1 MAYYKNFIEQGGTPS
16 GTPKKFDP
24 TALASMGFDMILGT
38 LVGISEAKKQR
49 ELQEKIAKMSL
60 KQQKE
65 LEENLLQAQTQ
76 LERQRIMYQT
86 FAVLEN
92 SKLVDARKNKQLT
105 LLSVLGGGTL
115 LLIGMAI
122 FYKRK

>member
-1 MAYYKNFIEQGGTPS
+1 MAYYKNIGGATP
-16 GTPKKFDP
+16 TKPKKFDP
-24 TALASMGFDMILGT
+24 TALASMGFDLILGT
-38 LVGISEAKKQR
+38 IVGVSEAKKQR

-65 LEENLLQAQTQ
+65 LEENLVRAKSQI
-76 LERQRIMYQT
+76 ERQSIMYQT
-86 FAVLEN
+86 FAVIEN
-92 SKLVDARKNKQLT
+92 NKLVDARKNKQLI

-115 LLIGMAI
+115 LLVGMSI

>member
-1 MAYYKNFIEQGGTPS
+1 MAYYKNVGGATPT
-16 GTPKKFDP
+16 TPKKFDP

-49 ELQEKIAKMSL
+49 ELQEKIATMSL

-92 SKLVDARKNKQLT
+92 SNLVDARKNKQLT

-115 LLIGMAI
+115 LLVGMAI

>member
-1 MAYYKNFIEQGGTPS
+1 MAYYKNIGGASS
-16 GTPKKFDP
+16 GASAPKKFDP

-38 LVGISEAKKQR
+38 LVGIGEAKKQR
-49 ELQEKIAKMSL
+49 QLQEKIARMSL

-65 LEENLLQAQTQ
+65 LEENLVNAQSQ

-86 FAVLEN
+86 FAVIEN

-105 LLSVLGGGTL
+105 LLSILGGGTL
-115 LLIGMAI
+115 LLVGMAI

>member
-1 MAYYKNFIEQGGTPS
+1 MAYYKNVGGATPT
-16 GTPKKFDP
+16 TPKKFDP

-49 ELQEKIAKMSL
+49 ELQEKIATMSL

-115 LLIGMAI
+115 LLVGMAI

>member
-1 MAYYKNFIEQGGTPS
+1 MAYYKNVSGQG

-115 LLIGMAI
+115 LLVGMAI

>member
-1 MAYYKNFIEQGGTPS
+1 MAYYKNIVGGGGGAS
-16 GTPKKFDP
+16 APKKFDP

-38 LVGISEAKKQR
+38 LVGISEGKKQR
-49 ELQEKIAKMSL
+49 ELQEKIARMSL

-65 LEENLLQAQTQ
+65 LEENLVNAQSQ

-86 FAVLEN
+86 FAVIEN

-105 LLSVLGGGTL
+105 LLSILGGGTL
-115 LLIGMAI
+115 LLVGMAI

>member
-1 MAYYKNFIEQGGTPS
+1 MAYYKNVGGGTPS

>member
-1 MAYYKNFIEQGGTPS
+1 MAYYKNVGGSATPT
-16 GTPKKFDP
+16 TPKKFDP

-38 LVGISEAKKQR
+38 LVGISEGKKQR
-49 ELQEKIAKMSL
+49 ELQEKIAQMSL

-115 LLIGMAI
+115 LLVGMAI

>member
-1 MAYYKNFIEQGGTPS
+1 MAYYKNIGGATPT
-16 GTPKKFDP
+16 TPKKFDP

-115 LLIGMAI
+115 LLVGMAI

>member
-1 MAYYKNFIEQGGTPS
+1 MAYYKNIGGATPT
-16 GTPKKFDP
+16 TPKKFDP

-76 LERQRIMYQT
+76 LERQRIM
-86 FAVLEN
+86 
-92 SKLVDARKNKQLT
+92 
-105 LLSVLGGGTL
+105 
-115 LLIGMAI
+115 
-122 FYKRK
+122 

>member
-1 MAYYKNFIEQGGTPS
+1 
-16 GTPKKFDP
+16 
-24 TALASMGFDMILGT
+24 MGFDMILGT
-38 LVGISEAKKQR
+38 LVGMSEAKKQR

-65 LEENLLQAQTQ
+65 LEENLVNAQSQ

-86 FAVLEN
+86 FAVIEN

-105 LLSVLGGGTL
+105 LLSILGGGTL
-115 LLIGMAI
+115 LLVGMAI
-122 FYKRK
+122 FYKRR

>member
-1 MAYYKNFIEQGGTPS
+1 MAYYKNIGGGATPT
-16 GTPKKFDP
+16 TPKKFDP

-38 LVGISEAKKQR
+38 VVGISEAKKQR

-65 LEENLLQAQTQ
+65 LEENLLQAKTQ
-76 LERQRIMYQT
+76 IERQRIMYQT
-86 FAVLEN
+86 FVVLEN
-92 SKLVDARKNKQLT
+92 SKLVDVRKNKQLT
-105 LLSVLGGGTL
+105 LLSILGGGTL
-115 LLIGMAI
+115 LLVGMAI

>member
-1 MAYYKNFIEQGGTPS
+1 MAYYKNVGGATPT
-16 GTPKKFDP
+16 TPKKFDP

-115 LLIGMAI
+115 LLVGMAI